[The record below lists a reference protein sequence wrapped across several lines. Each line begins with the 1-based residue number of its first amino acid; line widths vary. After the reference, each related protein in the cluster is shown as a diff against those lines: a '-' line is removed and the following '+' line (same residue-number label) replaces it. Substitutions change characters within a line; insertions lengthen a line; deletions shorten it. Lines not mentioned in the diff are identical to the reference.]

1 MRLIT
6 FVFVFTLFL
15 IVVLAVSTLTVV
27 FLLAFLLLV
36 VLNSYLVRSF
46 ADISSSFSQLL
57 DFEHEFECINATD
70 LPVIERD
77 YNERQGDGLE
87 NYFTWAQWRINA
99 TANRRLAEERQ
110 ADTVRQPRL
119 DLYLTDAITICIWR

>member
-70 LPVIERD
+70 LPVLPLKRLQRAT
-77 YNERQGDGLE
+77 RQWTGELFYLSALLPLQTED
-87 NYFTWAQWRINA
+87 WRK
-99 TANRRLAEERQ
+99 
-110 ADTVRQPRL
+110 
-119 DLYLTDAITICIWR
+119 